1 MTAPTL
7 QSILESSAPQ
17 IILTGRKLVEVPEAL
32 RARRGVTHLGLQRN
46 LLRTLPPW
54 LGELTSLLSLY
65 VGQNPLEALPDGL
78 GALPA
83 LQRLL
88 LSETALTRL
97 PDDLGESPVEFI
109 HLEGIA
115 SLDWAQAFAVLARC
129 PRLTS
134 LALNGNAG
142 IGAHLDGLAA
152 LRSLRQVYLSACE
165 LTEVPPALWKLEA
178 LVDLSLVD
186 NPLTH
191 VPDALV
197 LLPSLRSLMLP
208 KGRAFAAE
216 RRRVAA
222 LRPDLRLP

>member
-1 MTAPTL
+1 MAPPSL

-17 IILTGRKLVEVPEAL
+17 VILTGRKLTELPEAV
-32 RARRGVTHLGLQRN
+32 RGRRGLTHLGVQRN
-46 LLRTLPPW
+46 LLRELPPW
-54 LGELTSLLSLY
+54 LGELTSLTSLY
-65 VGQNPLEALPDGL
+65 VGQNPLEALPVGL
-78 GALPA
+78 GALPS

-97 PDDLGESPVEFI
+97 PDDLGDSPVEFI
-109 HLEGIA
+109 HLESMPA
-115 SLDWAQAFAVLARC
+115 LDWAQAFGVLARC

-134 LALNGNAG
+134 LALNNNPG
-142 IGAHLDGLAA
+142 IGAHLDGLTA
-152 LRSLRQVYLSACE
+152 LPSLRQVYLSACA
-165 LTEVPPALWKLEA
+165 LTVAPPALWSGAA
-178 LVDLSLVD
+178 LTDVSLVD

-208 KGRAFAAE
+208 KGRIFAAE